1 MAYATLA
8 ELRAFVGIPVLDTG
22 DDTTLQLA
30 LDAAEEQIDL
40 FTFRQFAADA
50 VAVARTYDAAV
61 PTYLD
66 VDPITTTT
74 GLIVKTDDNAD
85 GTFETTWTLGT
96 DFRLEPLNAAAE
108 GKAWTRI
115 VGLGTRTFPRH
126 AYWPGVQVTAKFGWV
141 GDVPAAIKEA
151 TLLQASRLF
160 MRRNAPFGVAGSP
173 DMGSEVRLLAKL
185 DPDVEA
191 LVRRY
196 RRTWWV
202 V

>member
-8 ELRAFVGIPVLDTG
+8 ELRAFVGIPVADTG
-22 DDTTLQLA
+22 DDTVLQLA
-30 LDAAEEQIDL
+30 LDAAEEQIDGY
-40 FTFRQFAADA
+40 TFRQFAADGTA
-50 VAVARTYDAAV
+50 TVRTYAAAV
-61 PTYLD
+61 PSSLD
-66 VDPITTTT
+66 IDPVTTTV

-85 GTFETTWTLGT
+85 GVFETTWTLGT
-96 DFRLEPLNAAAE
+96 DFRLLPLNAQAE

-115 VGLGTRTFPRH
+115 QGLGTRSFPRH

-141 GDVPAAIKEA
+141 GAVPDAVKEA